1 MLNIYTYLYYYDI
14 LQHNLLKNTN
24 KTAKHPEKK
33 TKFKKIKF
41 KIIFIILTL
50 KLTKR

>member
-1 MLNIYTYLYYYDI
+1 MLNIYTYLHYYDI

-24 KTAKHPEKK
+24 KTAKYPKK

-41 KIIFIILTL
+41 KIIFTILTL
-50 KLTKR
+50 KPTKR